1 MKRAKST
8 SEIAEVK
15 KGRASCA
22 VKTWVK
28 QDKHGADLCNTMV
41 AEMGKTHERG

>member
-8 SEIAEVK
+8 SENSEAL
-15 KGRASCA
+15 CA

-28 QDKHGADLCNTMV
+28 EDKQGADLCTTMLTR
-41 AEMGKTHERG
+41 MGKDL